1 MLAQLPQQ
9 TKVSVRSRRLAKLV
23 VGKIIGLVVRIPSR
37 GAARMSKQALEQILY
52 YPGNL
57 MPAAGGVGSVRFKR
71 KVRSSRHL
79 DQHLLFAIDQR

>member
-9 TKVSVRSRRLAKLV
+9 IKVSVRSIRLAKLV

-37 GAARMSKQALEQILY
+37 GAARMSEQALEQILY
-52 YPGNL
+52 YSAKL
-57 MPAAGGVGSVRFKR
+57 MPAAGRVGRVRFER

-79 DQHLLFAIDQR
+79 DQHLFFAIDQR